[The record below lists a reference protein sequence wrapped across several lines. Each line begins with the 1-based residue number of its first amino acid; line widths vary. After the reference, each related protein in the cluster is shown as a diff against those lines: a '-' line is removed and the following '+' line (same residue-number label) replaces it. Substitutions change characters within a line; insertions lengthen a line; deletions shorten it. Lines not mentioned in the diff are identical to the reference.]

1 MTTFSVFQLSYTS
14 HVHVRMQVKVW
25 FVDHRQESGKQGDL
39 RLTQHSQNFNPDS
52 KLSHMK
58 TTNKKSMS
66 HMWKN
71 EHLMHQKYINLLYLI
86 YN

>member
-1 MTTFSVFQLSYTS
+1 MFQLSYTS

-58 TTNKKSMS
+58 TTNKK
-66 HMWKN
+66 
-71 EHLMHQKYINLLYLI
+71 
-86 YN
+86 